1 MISKVFISKVR
12 SLDAMDCDFDAGI
25 NVICGPNG
33 CGKTTI
39 LESIHLLAQGF
50 SFRSRD
56 LRELIS
62 WKNNELILRGEFNDE
77 GRSRM
82 RALRVYSRGSEV
94 RENGE
99 PLKSPTAFFGT
110 CPAVIMQP
118 SDIELLRGGPEVRR
132 HWLDE
137 ILCYRSASNAQV
149 LRRYKR
155 VLQQRNKWLKEF
167 KQNGAA
173 VGGEDLFRVL
183 TQQLIDLGA
192 KLWAARL
199 SLSKE
204 VSEIITRYYR
214 KLSGGVDEITCAY
227 KSSILKTLDALDAVD
242 LLSDEMMDEIPA
254 DAAARAVSD
263 AAVARV
269 AADGT
274 AAYDVSGNAPEGL
287 LNAPGTA
294 NENVNGTAPGSA
306 CAECASDADD
316 VVSEEMLR
324 NAFARKLADL
334 EFVERLQG
342 MTMAGPHR
350 DDLTLCVSGYEM
362 RSVGSQGQCRS
373 AAVAMRFAA
382 VDVASRY
389 LTKPILLLDD
399 IFAELDVNRRDA
411 VASLIRE
418 KRCQVVIATP
428 QAEDLPFKADV
439 MIQLEF

>member
-12 SLDAMDCDFDAGI
+12 SLESMDCNFDAGI

-56 LRELIS
+56 LRELIT
-62 WKNNELILRGEFNDE
+62 WKQNELILRGEFEDE
-77 GRSRM
+77 GRERM
-82 RALRVYSRGSEV
+82 RALRVFSRGSEV

-99 PLKSPTAFFGT
+99 TLKSPTAFFGT

-137 ILCYRSASNAQV
+137 ILCYRSAANALV

-183 TQQLIDLGA
+183 TQQLIELGA
-192 KLWAARL
+192 KLWAARIA
-199 SLSKE
+199 LSKE

-227 KSSILKTLDALDAVD
+227 KSSILKSLDALDVAD
-242 LLSDEMMDEIPA
+242 PLSEEMMDEIPA
-254 DAAARAVSD
+254 GGSVNAAGEAADSSD
-263 AAVARV
+263 A
-269 AADGT
+269 
-274 AAYDVSGNAPEGL
+274 
-287 LNAPGTA
+287 
-294 NENVNGTAPGSA
+294 
-306 CAECASDADD
+306 
-316 VVSEEMLR
+316 VSEEMLR

-350 DDLTLCVSGYEM
+350 DDLALCASGYEM

-411 VASLIRE
+411 VAALIRE
-418 KRCQVVIATP
+418 KECQVVIATP
-428 QAEDLPFKADV
+428 QAEDLQFKADV
-439 MIQLEF
+439 RTQIGF

>member
-12 SLDAMDCDFDAGI
+12 SLESMDCNFDAGI

-56 LRELIS
+56 LRELIT
-62 WKNNELILRGEFNDE
+62 WKQNELILRGEFEDE
-77 GRSRM
+77 GRERM
-82 RALRVYSRGSEV
+82 RALRVFSRGSEV

-99 PLKSPTAFFGT
+99 TLKSPTSFFGT

-137 ILCYRSASNAQV
+137 ILCYRSAANALV

-183 TQQLIDLGA
+183 TQQLIELGA
-192 KLWAARL
+192 KLWAARIA
-199 SLSKE
+199 LSKE

-227 KSSILKTLDALDAVD
+227 KSSILKSLDALDVAD
-242 LLSDEMMDEIPA
+242 PLSEEMMDEIPA
-254 DAAARAVSD
+254 GGSVNAAGDAADSSD
-263 AAVARV
+263 A
-269 AADGT
+269 
-274 AAYDVSGNAPEGL
+274 
-287 LNAPGTA
+287 
-294 NENVNGTAPGSA
+294 
-306 CAECASDADD
+306 
-316 VVSEEMLR
+316 VSEEMLR

-350 DDLTLCVSGYEM
+350 DDLALCASGYEM

-411 VASLIRE
+411 VAALIRE
-418 KRCQVVIATP
+418 KECQVVIATP

-439 MIQLEF
+439 RIQIGF

>member
-1 MISKVFISKVR
+1 
-12 SLDAMDCDFDAGI
+12 MDCNFEPGI

-39 LESIHLLAQGF
+39 LESIYLLAQGF
-50 SFRSRD
+50 SFRSHE
-56 LRELIS
+56 LRELIT
-62 WKNNELILRGEFNDE
+62 WKQNELILRGEFYDE
-77 GRSRM
+77 GRERM
-82 RALRVYSRGSEV
+82 RALRVFSRGSEV

-99 PLKSPTAFFGT
+99 TLKSPAAFFGT

-118 SDIELLRGGPEVRR
+118 SDIELLRGGPDVRR
-132 HWLDE
+132 RWLDE
-137 ILCYRSASNAQV
+137 ILCFRSSANSLALRNYR
-149 LRRYKR
+149 R

-167 KQNGAA
+167 KQKGFA

-183 TQQLIDLGA
+183 TLQLIDLGA
-192 KLWAARL
+192 KVWAARL
-199 SLSKE
+199 ALSKE

-227 KSSILKTLDALDAVD
+227 KSSILKTLDALDAAD
-242 LLSDEMMDEIPA
+242 PLSDEMMDEIPA
-254 DAAARAVSD
+254 GAMSASGECAECFADGSGN
-263 AAVARV
+263 VAGS
-269 AADGT
+269 AADG
-274 AAYDVSGNAPEGL
+274 S
-287 LNAPGTA
+287 
-294 NENVNGTAPGSA
+294 
-306 CAECASDADD
+306 D

-350 DDLTLCVSGYEM
+350 DDLALCASGYEM

-418 KRCQVVIATP
+418 KECQVVIATP
-428 QAEDLPFKADV
+428 QAEDLPFKADA
-439 MIQLEF
+439 MFELKI

>member
-1 MISKVFISKVR
+1 
-12 SLDAMDCDFDAGI
+12 MDCSFDAGI

-39 LESIHLLAQGF
+39 LETVHLLAQGF

-56 LRELIS
+56 LRELIT
-62 WKNNELILRGEFNDE
+62 WKQNEMILRGEFNDE

-82 RALRVYSRGSEV
+82 RALRVYSRGCDV

-99 PLKSPTAFFGT
+99 SLKSPTSFFGT

-137 ILCYRSASNAQV
+137 ILCYRSSTNALV

-167 KQNGAA
+167 KQSGSA

-183 TQQLIDLGA
+183 TQQLIELGA
-192 KLWAARL
+192 KLWSARIA
-199 SLSKE
+199 LSKE

-227 KSSILKTLDALDAVD
+227 KSSILKSLDALDAAEPM
-242 LLSDEMMDEIPA
+242 SDEMMDEIP
-254 DAAARAVSD
+254 SD
-263 AAVARV
+263 VARV
-269 AADGT
+269 AAESSAGAAYVAAGSAGENVGCATGVEGSAAAADVEASGT
-274 AAYDVSGNAPEGL
+274 AADVP
-287 LNAPGTA
+287 
-294 NENVNGTAPGSA
+294 
-306 CAECASDADD
+306 
-316 VVSEEMLR
+316 SEEMLR

-334 EFVERLQG
+334 EYVERLQG

-350 DDLTLCVSGYEM
+350 DDLALCASGYEM

-389 LTKPILLLDD
+389 LMRPILLLDD

-418 KRCQVVIATP
+418 KECQVIIATP
-428 QAEDLPFKADV
+428 QAEDLPFKADA
-439 MIQLEF
+439 MIELKI

>member
-1 MISKVFISKVR
+1 MISKLYISKVR
-12 SLDAMDCDFDAGI
+12 SLESMDCNFDTGI

-39 LESIHLLAQGF
+39 LESIHLLSQGF
-50 SFRSRD
+50 SCRSRD
-56 LRELIS
+56 LRELIT
-62 WKNNELILRGEFNDE
+62 WKNSEFILRGEFNDD

-99 PLKSPTAFFGT
+99 SLKSPTLFFGT

-118 SDIELLRGGPEVRR
+118 SDIELLRGGPDVRR

-137 ILCYRSASNAQV
+137 ILCYRSASNAQI

-167 KQNGAA
+167 KQNGSA

-183 TQQLIDLGA
+183 TQQLIELGA

-199 SLSKE
+199 SLSRE

-214 KLSGGVDEITCAY
+214 KLSGGVDEISCAY
-227 KSSILKTLDALDAVD
+227 KSSILKSLDALDAAESM
-242 LLSDEMMDEIPA
+242 SDEMMDGIPA
-254 DAAARAVSD
+254 NAGTLMAAESSATY
-263 AAVARV
+263 VA
-269 AADGT
+269 
-274 AAYDVSGNAPEGL
+274 SGNVPE
-287 LNAPGTA
+287 ADST
-294 NENVNGTAPGSA
+294 
-306 CAECASDADD
+306 DA
-316 VVSEEMLR
+316 VSEEMLK

-350 DDLTLCVSGYEM
+350 DDLSLCVSGYEM

-418 KRCQVVIATP
+418 KECQVVIATP
-428 QAEDLPFKADV
+428 QAEDLPFKADS
-439 MIQLEF
+439 MIELSI

>member
-12 SLDAMDCDFDAGI
+12 SLESMDCNFDAGI

-56 LRELIS
+56 LRELIT
-62 WKNNELILRGEFNDE
+62 WKQNELILRGEFEDE
-77 GRSRM
+77 GRERM
-82 RALRVYSRGSEV
+82 RALRVFSRGSEV

-99 PLKSPTAFFGT
+99 TLKSPTSFFGT

-137 ILCYRSASNAQV
+137 ILCYRSAANALV

-183 TQQLIDLGA
+183 TQQLIELGA
-192 KLWAARL
+192 KLWAARIA
-199 SLSKE
+199 LSKE

-227 KSSILKTLDALDAVD
+227 KSSILKSLDALDVAD
-242 LLSDEMMDEIPA
+242 PLSEEMMDEIPA
-254 DAAARAVSD
+254 GGSVNAAGDAAYSSD
-263 AAVARV
+263 A
-269 AADGT
+269 
-274 AAYDVSGNAPEGL
+274 
-287 LNAPGTA
+287 
-294 NENVNGTAPGSA
+294 
-306 CAECASDADD
+306 
-316 VVSEEMLR
+316 VSEEMLR

-350 DDLTLCVSGYEM
+350 DDLALCASGYEM

-411 VASLIRE
+411 VAALIRE
-418 KRCQVVIATP
+418 KECQVVIATP

-439 MIQLEF
+439 RIQIGF

>member
-12 SLDAMDCDFDAGI
+12 SLESMDCNFDAGI

-56 LRELIS
+56 LRELIT
-62 WKNNELILRGEFNDE
+62 WKQNELILRGEFEDE
-77 GRSRM
+77 GRERM
-82 RALRVYSRGSEV
+82 RALRVFSRGSEV

-99 PLKSPTAFFGT
+99 TLKSPTAFFGT

-137 ILCYRSASNAQV
+137 ILCYRSAANALV

-183 TQQLIDLGA
+183 TQQLIELGA
-192 KLWAARL
+192 KLWAARIA
-199 SLSKE
+199 LSKE

-227 KSSILKTLDALDAVD
+227 KSSILKSLDALDVAD
-242 LLSDEMMDEIPA
+242 PLSEEMMDEIPA
-254 DAAARAVSD
+254 GGSVNAAGEAADSSD
-263 AAVARV
+263 AV
-269 AADGT
+269 G
-274 AAYDVSGNAPEGL
+274 
-287 LNAPGTA
+287 
-294 NENVNGTAPGSA
+294 
-306 CAECASDADD
+306 
-316 VVSEEMLR
+316 EEMLR

-342 MTMAGPHR
+342 MTMSGPHR
-350 DDLTLCVSGYEM
+350 DDLALCASGYEM

-399 IFAELDVNRRDA
+399 IFAELDVHRRDA
-411 VASLIRE
+411 VAALIRE
-418 KRCQVVIATP
+418 KECQVVIATP
-428 QAEDLPFKADV
+428 HAEDLPFKADV
-439 MIQLEF
+439 EIKLEVGS

>member
-12 SLDAMDCDFDAGI
+12 SLESMDCNFDAGI

-56 LRELIS
+56 LRELIT
-62 WKNNELILRGEFNDE
+62 WKQNELILRGEFEDE
-77 GRSRM
+77 GRERM
-82 RALRVYSRGSEV
+82 RALRVFSRGSEV

-99 PLKSPTAFFGT
+99 TLKSPTSFFGT

-137 ILCYRSASNAQV
+137 ILCYRSAANALV

-183 TQQLIDLGA
+183 TQQLIELGA
-192 KLWAARL
+192 KLWAARIA
-199 SLSKE
+199 LSKE

-227 KSSILKTLDALDAVD
+227 KSSILKSLDALDVAD
-242 LLSDEMMDEIPA
+242 PLSEEMMDEIPA
-254 DAAARAVSD
+254 GGSVNAAGVAAYSSD
-263 AAVARV
+263 A
-269 AADGT
+269 
-274 AAYDVSGNAPEGL
+274 
-287 LNAPGTA
+287 
-294 NENVNGTAPGSA
+294 
-306 CAECASDADD
+306 
-316 VVSEEMLR
+316 VSEEMLR

-350 DDLTLCVSGYEM
+350 DDLALCASGYEM

-411 VASLIRE
+411 VAALIRE
-418 KRCQVVIATP
+418 KECQVVIATP

-439 MIQLEF
+439 RIQIGF

>member
-1 MISKVFISKVR
+1 
-12 SLDAMDCDFDAGI
+12 MDCNFDAGI

-56 LRELIS
+56 LRELIT
-62 WKNNELILRGEFNDE
+62 WKQNELILRGEFEDE
-77 GRSRM
+77 GRERM
-82 RALRVYSRGSEV
+82 RALRVFSRGSEV

-99 PLKSPTAFFGT
+99 TLKSPTSFFGT

-137 ILCYRSASNAQV
+137 ILCYRSAANALV

-183 TQQLIDLGA
+183 TQQLIELGA
-192 KLWAARL
+192 KLWAARIA
-199 SLSKE
+199 LSKE

-227 KSSILKTLDALDAVD
+227 KSSILKSLDALDVAD
-242 LLSDEMMDEIPA
+242 PLSEEMMDEIPA
-254 DAAARAVSD
+254 GGSVNAAGEAADSSD
-263 AAVARV
+263 A
-269 AADGT
+269 
-274 AAYDVSGNAPEGL
+274 
-287 LNAPGTA
+287 
-294 NENVNGTAPGSA
+294 
-306 CAECASDADD
+306 
-316 VVSEEMLR
+316 VSEEMLR

-350 DDLTLCVSGYEM
+350 DDLALCASGYEM

-411 VASLIRE
+411 VAALIRE
-418 KRCQVVIATP
+418 KECQVVIATP

-439 MIQLEF
+439 RIQIGF

>member
-12 SLDAMDCDFDAGI
+12 SLDLIDCNFDAGI

-56 LRELIS
+56 LRELVT
-62 WKNNELILRGEFNDE
+62 WKQDELVLRGEFEEN
-77 GRSRM
+77 GRERK
-82 RALRVYSRGSEV
+82 RAIRVFSRGSEV

-99 PLKSPTAFFGT
+99 TLKSPTSFFGS

-137 ILCYRSASNAQV
+137 ILCYRSSANAQV

-167 KQNGAA
+167 KQNGSA

-183 TQQLIDLGA
+183 TQQLIELGA
-192 KLWAARL
+192 KLWAARIA
-199 SLSKE
+199 LSKE
-204 VSEIITRYYR
+204 VSEIITQYYR

-227 KSSILKTLDALDAVD
+227 KSSILKSLDALDAAE
-242 LLSDEMMDEIPA
+242 SMMDAIPA
-254 DAAARAVSD
+254 GAEIAR
-263 AAVARV
+263 
-269 AADGT
+269 AADGAAIYNASGSASGT
-274 AAYDVSGNAPEGL
+274 AA
-287 LNAPGTA
+287 
-294 NENVNGTAPGSA
+294 ENAPGSA
-306 CAECASDADD
+306 CAESANDTDD
-316 VVSEEMLR
+316 VVRVEMLR

-342 MTMAGPHR
+342 LTMAGPHR
-350 DDLTLCVSGYEM
+350 DDLALCASGYEM

-418 KRCQVVIATP
+418 KECQVVIATP

-439 MIQLEF
+439 EIKLEVGSRK

>member
-1 MISKVFISKVR
+1 MFISKVR
-12 SLDAMDCDFDAGI
+12 SLESMDCNFDAGI

-56 LRELIS
+56 LRELIT
-62 WKNNELILRGEFNDE
+62 WKQNELILRGEFEDE
-77 GRSRM
+77 GRERM
-82 RALRVYSRGSEV
+82 RALRVFSRGSEV

-99 PLKSPTAFFGT
+99 TLKSPTAFFGT

-137 ILCYRSASNAQV
+137 ILCYRSAANALV

-183 TQQLIDLGA
+183 TQQLIELGA
-192 KLWAARL
+192 KLWAARI

-227 KSSILKTLDALDAVD
+227 KSSILKSLDALDVAD
-242 LLSDEMMDEIPA
+242 PLSEEMMDEIPA
-254 DAAARAVSD
+254 GGSVNAAGEAADSSD
-263 AAVARV
+263 A
-269 AADGT
+269 
-274 AAYDVSGNAPEGL
+274 
-287 LNAPGTA
+287 
-294 NENVNGTAPGSA
+294 
-306 CAECASDADD
+306 
-316 VVSEEMLR
+316 VSEEMLR

-350 DDLTLCVSGYEM
+350 DDLALCASGYEM

-411 VASLIRE
+411 VAALIRE
-418 KRCQVVIATP
+418 KECQVVIATP

-439 MIQLEF
+439 RIQIGF